1 MQPHTEP
8 CPMCGKTEDEYER
21 KRKER
26 ETKKKEITAFIVGRR
41 SVTLFSKRENEIF
54 DAIYY
59 LGIRDLQQ
67 VADNYGITY
76 QAVQNYHDRAIDKL
90 IDLDFELWNL

>member
-8 CPMCGKTEDEYER
+8 SPMCGKNEDEYER

-67 VADNYGITY
+67 VADNYGISY

-90 IDLDFELWNL
+90 IDLDFEL

>member
-8 CPMCGKTEDEYER
+8 CPMCGKNEDEYER
-21 KRKER
+21 KREER
-26 ETKKKEITAFIVGRR
+26 EIKKKEMIAFIVGRR

-90 IDLDFELWNL
+90 IDLDFEL

>member
-21 KRKER
+21 KRNER
-26 ETKKKEITAFIVGRR
+26 ESKRKEMIAFIVGRK
-41 SVTLFSKRENEIF
+41 SVNIFSKRENEVF

-59 LGIRDLQQ
+59 LGIKDLYQ
-67 VADNYGITY
+67 VADNFDISY
-76 QAVQNYHDRAIDKL
+76 QAVQMYHDRAIDKL
-90 IDLDFELWNL
+90 IDLDFEL